1 MLADNYN
8 ASNARPATVAVAKG
22 NEGGATMLIR
32 RSLLAV
38 VGLASI
44 LTLSLVS
51 NAPTAEEGFVKLFN
65 GKDMTGFGFEPPQLK
80 EVIRVEDGVII
91 VPGKPNGYFYT
102 EKSYRNYVLRFDW
115 RYKRPAD
122 LKPGEDEKFPGNSG
136 CLVHIQL
143 PHRVWPR
150 CVEVQGMNRDHGN
163 IFAIGGAKGKFK
175 KDAAAQKKAIKPV
188 GEWNTT
194 EITSKDGHL
203 SSKVNG
209 IPVSEGESELRE
221 GPIGWQSEGAEIHF
235 RNIEIKVLP

>member
-1 MLADNYN
+1 MRSRVLLSTMGLLVLA
-8 ASNARPATVAVAKG
+8 
-22 NEGGATMLIR
+22 
-32 RSLLAV
+32 LA
-38 VGLASI
+38 I
-44 LTLSLVS
+44 QLTNSQS
-51 NAPTAEEGFVKLFN
+51 AEEGFVKLFN
-65 GKDMTGFGFEPPQLK
+65 GKDLSGFNFQPPKLN

-102 EKSYRNYVLRFDW
+102 EKSYRNYILRFDW

-122 LKPGEDEKFPGNSG
+122 LAPGQDEKFPGNSG
-136 CLVHIQL
+136 LLVHIQP

-175 KDAAAQKKAIKPV
+175 KYAEAQKKAIKPV

-194 EITSKDGHL
+194 EVTSKDGYL

-209 IPVSEGESELRE
+209 VLVSEGEGELKE

>member
-1 MLADNYN
+1 MR
-8 ASNARPATVAVAKG
+8 SRAVLLV
-22 NEGGATMLIR
+22 GG
-32 RSLLAV
+32 LLA
-38 VGLASI
+38 
-44 LTLSLVS
+44 LSVAIQVPNS
-51 NAPTAEEGFVKLFN
+51 QSAEEGFVKLFN
-65 GKDMTGFGFEPPQLK
+65 GKDMTGFLFEPAALK
-80 EVIRVEDGVII
+80 DVIRVEDGVII

-122 LKPGEDEKFPGNSG
+122 LPPGQDEKFAGNSG
-136 CLVHIQL
+136 CLVHIQP

-175 KDAAAQKKAIKPV
+175 KYADAQKKAIKPV

-209 IPVSEGESELRE
+209 ILVSEGEGELKE

>member
-1 MLADNYN
+1 MRSRVLLSTMGLLVLA
-8 ASNARPATVAVAKG
+8 
-22 NEGGATMLIR
+22 
-32 RSLLAV
+32 LA
-38 VGLASI
+38 I
-44 LTLSLVS
+44 QLTNSQS
-51 NAPTAEEGFVKLFN
+51 AEEGFVKLFN
-65 GKDMTGFGFEPPQLK
+65 GKDLSGFNFQPPELN

-102 EKSYRNYVLRFDW
+102 EKSYRNYILRFDW

-122 LKPGEDEKFPGNSG
+122 LAPGQDEKFPGNSG
-136 CLVHIQL
+136 LLVHIQP

-175 KDAAAQKKAIKPV
+175 KYAEAQKKAIKPV

-194 EITSKDGHL
+194 EVTSKDGYL

-209 IPVSEGESELRE
+209 VLVSEGEGELKE